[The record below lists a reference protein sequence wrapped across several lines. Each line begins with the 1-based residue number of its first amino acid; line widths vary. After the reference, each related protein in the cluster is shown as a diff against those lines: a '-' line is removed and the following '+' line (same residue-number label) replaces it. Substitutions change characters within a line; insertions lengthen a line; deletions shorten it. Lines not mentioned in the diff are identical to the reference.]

1 MKFRTSYHSF
11 RTDAGLWN
19 NLQHHER
26 ICNLCTCNTNQTESE
41 FHYLLENNVLLS
53 IRKELLAW
61 K

>member
-1 MKFRTSYHSF
+1 MKFGTSYQSF
-11 RTDAGLWN
+11 RIDAGLWN

-26 ICNLCTCNTNQTESE
+26 VCNLCNTNQTESE